1 MLFILVP
8 FLISCAMQESTKMNG
23 TCILNNKQ
31 IWNYIFSEDN
41 TLVHESI
48 VILHVTSVPLKRACF
63 CLTC

>member
-48 VILHVTSVPLKRACF
+48 VILHVDNF
-63 CLTC
+63 